1 MQSSNATSS
10 SLMEPQSASP
20 DPDVPPS
27 SSSSKLGQSNFRRVS
42 RTEDSSPYPIPGLAA
57 DILHMRVKEGS
68 KIRNLLRFATARME
82 GEGEG
87 KDSNGTS
94 LRQVVFTGSGRGVT
108 KTITC
113 VEILKR
119 KVGEL
124 HQVSKLYYKT
134 VNEVWESPQQG
145 APGITMQRT
154 VPAIC
159 ILLSKDPLDPQ
170 EPGYQPPQTKSVPTE
185 DAERLGALLASR
197 GYSHGKQETDEEFD
211 ARWVT
216 YFNKSDLDAWELRKG
231 MNTLIGYDL
240 VPEPK
245 IVEAALKAC
254 RRLNDLAS
262 AIRILEAVKDKAG
275 PHKDIYPYLIQ
286 ELKPTL
292 EELGISTPEELGID
306 KV

>member
-1 MQSSNATSS
+1 MYEPRGQMKSSNGASSTVMELQSASFNPDVPSS
-10 SLMEPQSASP
+10 SLSP
-20 DPDVPPS
+20 
-27 SSSSKLGQSNFRRVS
+27 KLGQSNFRRVS

-68 KIRNLLRFATARME
+68 KIRNLLRFATARMQ
-82 GEGEG
+82 GEG
-87 KDSNGTS
+87 KGSDGAS

-134 VNEVWESPQQG
+134 VNEVWENPQAG

-170 EPGYQPPQTKSVPTE
+170 EPGYQPPQTPGVSTE
-185 DAERLGALLASR
+185 DAERGRALLRPAHSPSSQYTAKR
-197 GYSHGKQETDEEFD
+197 
-211 ARWVT
+211 VC
-216 YFNKSDLDAWELRKG
+216 LDDWSSCS
-231 MNTLIGYDL
+231 
-240 VPEPK
+240 P
-245 IVEAALKAC
+245 
-254 RRLNDLAS
+254 
-262 AIRILEAVKDKAG
+262 
-275 PHKDIYPYLIQ
+275 
-286 ELKPTL
+286 
-292 EELGISTPEELGID
+292 
-306 KV
+306 